1 MRDIKIPVHMTKRQK
16 GIHSDTSS
24 VYLGGTGLWM
34 IIVFFIVFFYNLGIY
49 FMIRKLK
56 AIM

>member
-1 MRDIKIPVHMTKRQK
+1 MRDIKIPVHMTKRQE

-24 VYLGGTGLWM
+24 VYLWGTGLWM
-34 IIVFFIVFFYNLGIY
+34 IIIFFIVFFYNLGIY
-49 FMIRKLK
+49 FMIGKLK